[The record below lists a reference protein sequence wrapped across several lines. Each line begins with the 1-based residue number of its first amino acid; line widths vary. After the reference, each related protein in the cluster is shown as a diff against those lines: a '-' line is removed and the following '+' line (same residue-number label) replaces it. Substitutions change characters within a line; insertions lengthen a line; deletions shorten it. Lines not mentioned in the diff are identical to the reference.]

1 MSKLNDAVLVVED
14 DAALREALLDTLRAA
29 GLAALSAADAQ
40 TALQLLSSEDIGL
53 VISDVHMPGANGY
66 ELLSS
71 IKRMRPYLPVV
82 LMTAYGTVSQAVAAM
97 RDGATDYIVKPFD
110 AQALIDMAQRQ
121 LAARVTPHELIAV
134 DPESK
139 RLVGLA
145 RKIAE
150 NDATVLIT
158 GESGTGKEVYARFI
172 RDNSS
177 RADKPFVA
185 INCAAI
191 PENMLEASL
200 FGHEKG
206 AFTGALAAHA
216 GKFEQ
221 AQGGTL
227 LLDEISEMD
236 LGLQAK
242 ILRVLQEREV
252 ERLGSTRTIALDV
265 RVIATSNRD
274 LPEEVRTARFRADLF
289 YRLNVMSLRLPAL
302 RERRGDI
309 LPLARRAMQ
318 ACARA
323 GQAAL
328 SISPDAERKL
338 LSHDWPGNAR
348 ELNNIVQ
355 RAAWLAA
362 GGSIDAADLDT
373 GTATAPVE
381 GPSAIGGNA
390 STAANS
396 AAQPTAALD
405 SGLDRDLKD
414 RERELILATLR
425 VTGGNR
431 KLTAERLG
439 ISPRT
444 LRHKLQQF
452 KAARQRAARP
462 RSAIH
467 DGVTMSSMQISQVLA
482 EMRALQARASGIS
495 EAPAAAAQPSDF
507 ANLMKNSVDHVASMQ
522 NQATALADAYEGGD
536 KSVDLTK
543 VMLEVQ
549 KASLA
554 FRAMTE
560 VRNKLVDAY
569 TQVMNMSV

>member
-1 MSKLNDAVLVVED
+1 MSKANESVLVVED
-14 DAALREALLDTLRAA
+14 DATLREALVDTLHAA
-29 GLAALSAADAQ
+29 GLSALAAPDAPG
-40 TALQLLSSEDIGL
+40 ALQLLQSEEIAL
-53 VISDVHMPGANGY
+53 VISDVQMPGPNGY
-66 ELLSS
+66 QLLSS
-71 IKRMRPYLPVV
+71 IKRLRPDLPVV
-82 LMTAYGTVSQAVAAM
+82 LMTAYGTVAQAVAAM
-97 RDGATDYIVKPFD
+97 REGATDYIVKPFD
-110 AQALIDMAQRQ
+110 AQALIEMAKRQ
-121 LAARVTPHELIAV
+121 LALRVVPNELVAV

-139 RLVGLA
+139 RVVCLA
-145 RKIAE
+145 RKMAE

-172 RDNSS
+172 RDNSQ
-177 RADKPFVA
+177 RADKPDVA

-206 AFTGALAAHA
+206 AFTGARAAHA

-252 ERLGSTRTIALDV
+252 ERLGSTRTITLDV

-274 LPEEVRTARFRADLF
+274 LPEEVRAARFRADLF

-328 SISPDAERKL
+328 SLSAEAEAKL
-338 LSHDWPGNAR
+338 MRYDWPGNAR

-362 GGSIDAADLDT
+362 GGMIDAADLDT
-373 GTATAPVE
+373 GVKNGVGAQTRAPVA
-381 GPSAIGGNA
+381 G
-390 STAANS
+390 
-396 AAQPTAALD
+396 
-405 SGLDRDLKD
+405 
-414 RERELILATLR
+414 
-425 VTGGNR
+425 
-431 KLTAERLG
+431 AERG
-439 ISPRT
+439 
-444 LRHKLQQF
+444 
-452 KAARQRAARP
+452 
-462 RSAIH
+462 
-467 DGVTMSSMQISQVLA
+467 
-482 EMRALQARASGIS
+482 
-495 EAPAAAAQPSDF
+495 
-507 ANLMKNSVDHVASMQ
+507 
-522 NQATALADAYEGGD
+522 
-536 KSVDLTK
+536 
-543 VMLEVQ
+543 
-549 KASLA
+549 
-554 FRAMTE
+554 
-560 VRNKLVDAY
+560 
-569 TQVMNMSV
+569 

>member
-1 MSKLNDAVLVVED
+1 MSTVSDAVLVVED
-14 DAALREALLDTLRAA
+14 DAALREALIDTLRAA
-29 GLAALSAADAQ
+29 GITALAAAEAQ
-40 TALQLLSSEDIGL
+40 GALQLLASQDIGL

-71 IKRMRPYLPVV
+71 IKRMRPYMPVV
-82 LMTAYGTVSQAVAAM
+82 LMTAYGTVAQAVAAM
-97 RDGATDYIVKPFD
+97 REGATDYIVKPFD
-110 AQALIDMAQRQ
+110 AHALIDMARRQ
-121 LAARVTPHELIAV
+121 LTARVMPNELIAA

-145 RKIAE
+145 RKIAG

-172 RDNSS
+172 RDNSM

-206 AFTGALAAHA
+206 AFTGALASHA

-252 ERLGSTRTIALDV
+252 ERLGSTRTISLDV

-274 LPEEVRTARFRADLF
+274 LPEEVRAARFRGDLY

-309 LPLARRAMQ
+309 LPLARRAIQ
-318 ACARA
+318 ACARP

-328 SISPDAERKL
+328 SLSAEAERKL
-338 LSHDWPGNAR
+338 LGHDWPGNAR

-362 GGSIDAADLDT
+362 GGIIDASDLDT
-373 GTATAPVE
+373 GAPSAPAAAVSSVVE
-381 GPSAIGGNA
+381 GSSAAAA
-390 STAANS
+390 SQAALPS
-396 AAQPTAALD
+396 AAQD
-405 SGLDRDLKD
+405 SGLDRGLKD

-452 KAARQRAARP
+452 KAAGVNVP
-462 RSAIH
+462 RVH
-467 DGVTMSSMQISQVLA
+467 DHQFLA
-482 EMRALQARASGIS
+482 
-495 EAPAAAAQPSDF
+495 
-507 ANLMKNSVDHVASMQ
+507 
-522 NQATALADAYEGGD
+522 
-536 KSVDLTK
+536 
-543 VMLEVQ
+543 VQ
-549 KASLA
+549 S
-554 FRAMTE
+554 
-560 VRNKLVDAY
+560 
-569 TQVMNMSV
+569 

>member
-1 MSKLNDAVLVVED
+1 MSNLNDSVLIVED
-14 DAALREALLDTLRAA
+14 DAALREALVDTLRAA
-29 GLAALSAADAQ
+29 GLMALSAADSSS
-40 TALQLLSSEDIGL
+40 ALQLLASEEIAL
-53 VISDVHMPGANGY
+53 VISDVQMPGANGY
-66 ELLSS
+66 ELLAS

-82 LMTAYGTVSQAVAAM
+82 LMTAYGTVAQAVAAM
-97 RDGATDYIVKPFD
+97 REGATDYIVKPFD
-110 AQALIDMAQRQ
+110 AQALIDMARRQ
-121 LAARVTPHELIAV
+121 LAARVMPNELVAV
-134 DPESK
+134 DPDSK
-139 RLVGLA
+139 RLVALA

-158 GESGTGKEVYARFI
+158 GESGTGKEVYSRFI

-177 RADKPFVA
+177 RASSPYVA

-200 FGHEKG
+200 FGYEKG
-206 AFTGALAAHA
+206 AFTGALNAHA

-252 ERLGSTRTIALDV
+252 ERLGSHRTLNLDV

-274 LPEEVRTARFRADLF
+274 LPEEVRAGRFRADLY

-309 LPLARRAMQ
+309 VPLAQRAVL

-328 SISPDAERKL
+328 SLSIDAEQKL
-338 LSHDWPGNAR
+338 LQHDWPGNAR
-348 ELNNIVQ
+348 ELTNIVQ
-355 RAAWLAA
+355 RAAWLAT
-362 GGSIDAADLDT
+362 GGIIAAADLDI
-373 GTATAPVE
+373 V
-381 GPSAIGGNA
+381 SL
-390 STAANS
+390 TAATP
-396 AAQPTAALD
+396 AAVAAPIAVVPAQD
-405 SGLDRDLKD
+405 AGLGRDLKD

-425 VTGGNR
+425 VTGGSR

-444 LRHKLQQF
+444 LRHKLQQL
-452 KAARQRAARP
+452 KAAGVNVP
-462 RSAIH
+462 RIYDHQLASA
-467 DGVTMSSMQISQVLA
+467 
-482 EMRALQARASGIS
+482 
-495 EAPAAAAQPSDF
+495 
-507 ANLMKNSVDHVASMQ
+507 
-522 NQATALADAYEGGD
+522 
-536 KSVDLTK
+536 
-543 VMLEVQ
+543 
-549 KASLA
+549 
-554 FRAMTE
+554 
-560 VRNKLVDAY
+560 
-569 TQVMNMSV
+569 

>member
-1 MSKLNDAVLVVED
+1 MSKVNDAVLVVED

-29 GLAALSAADAQ
+29 GLSALAAADARS
-40 TALQLLSSEDIGL
+40 ALHLLASEDIGL

-71 IKRMRPYLPVV
+71 IKRLRPYLPVV
-82 LMTAYGTVSQAVAAM
+82 LMTAYGTVAQAVAAM
-97 RDGATDYIVKPFD
+97 REGATDYIVKPFD

-121 LAARVTPHELIAV
+121 LAARVTPNELIAV

-150 NDATVLIT
+150 NNATVLIT

-172 RDNSS
+172 RDNSP

-191 PENMLEASL
+191 PENMLEAGL

-252 ERLGSTRTIALDV
+252 ERLGSTRTISLDV

-274 LPEEVRTARFRADLF
+274 LPEEVRAARFRADLF

-328 SISPDAERKL
+328 SLSSEAESKL
-338 LSHDWPGNAR
+338 MRYDWPGNAR

-362 GGSIDAADLDT
+362 GGIIDAADLDT
-373 GTATAPVE
+373 GTVNAVAAP
-381 GPSAIGGNA
+381 
-390 STAANS
+390 AAP
-396 AAQPTAALD
+396 AAEPIAAHD

-452 KAARQRAARP
+452 KAAGVAVP
-462 RSAIH
+462 RVHEQQFMA
-467 DGVTMSSMQISQVLA
+467 V
-482 EMRALQARASGIS
+482 
-495 EAPAAAAQPSDF
+495 
-507 ANLMKNSVDHVASMQ
+507 
-522 NQATALADAYEGGD
+522 
-536 KSVDLTK
+536 
-543 VMLEVQ
+543 
-549 KASLA
+549 
-554 FRAMTE
+554 
-560 VRNKLVDAY
+560 
-569 TQVMNMSV
+569 